1 MAPRQYLSV
10 ILRSSAYECGFS
22 FPAGRGHGT
31 HVTHAARKLAQLVSA
46 RDSEGGKVL
55 DFADGCHVWCH
66 INGGQ
71 AASGAQV
78 AAVSRSADNSDLVI
92 IRMNNCVHTARCG

>member
-1 MAPRQYLSV
+1 MSGAL
-10 ILRSSAYECGFS
+10 
-22 FPAGRGHGT
+22 
-31 HVTHAARKLAQLVSA
+31 
-46 RDSEGGKVL
+46 DSEGGKVL

-92 IRMNNCVHTARCG
+92 IRMNNCVHTARCGQCADGWHGWWADGFVARTLRPQQQRGP